1 MSTAITPTP
10 GRTVWFHPAPND
22 NIPALAGQPLAAII
36 AAVHSDRYINLSVI
50 DAYGH
55 HHSAQS
61 VYLAQPGD
69 EAVPVRH
76 AEWMPYQLSQA
87 TKNALADNEELA
99 STGKGPAGNLA
110 VDGAGVSVTSAVT
123 DDGTEGGSAD

>member
-1 MSTAITPTP
+1 MSAAITPTP
-10 GRTVWFHPAPND
+10 GRIVWFHPAPND
-22 NIPALAGQPLAAII
+22 NIPALAGQPLAAIV

-76 AEWMPYQLSQA
+76 AKWMPYQISQA
-87 TKNALADNEELA
+87 GIKPANAQPEGKLSVADVGVIVA
-99 STGKGPAGNLA
+99 SAA
-110 VDGAGVSVTSAVT
+110 T

>member
-1 MSTAITPTP
+1 MSAAITPTP
-10 GRTVWFHPAPND
+10 GRIVWFYPAPND
-22 NIPALAGQPLAAII
+22 NIPVLAGQPLAAII

-61 VYLAQPGD
+61 VYLAQPDD

-87 TKNALADNEELA
+87 GIKPADVQ
-99 STGKGPAGNLA
+99 PPGNLA